1 MSDEAHNIQD
11 FLMLEEKSPEQIR
24 QEDIARVLSFRLLD
38 DTFARCAFRGHM
50 DLAEFVLRVITQIND
65 LRIDKEGY
73 ETQFDAKRLA
83 GSRSLMLDVHG
94 GDTQGRKYD
103 LEMEKSDASPER
115 AEVHVAAMVGEHL
128 HANEPFK
135 NLPEIYVI
143 FMCEHDVIGNGRAV
157 NQYCYRNEDRF
168 LENESIEEGITAS
181 SLMGGRTHII
191 FVNGDYKNEETE
203 IGKLIHDFKCS
214 QADDMYF
221 PNLAD
226 RVRRMKED
234 PEEVDK
240 VCKVIEDVRK
250 ESEERTEQR
259 TLVRAIRD
267 VMASFNV
274 SAEKAM
280 DSLHVPADQQQRYA
294 KIVSSQ
300 AYR

>member
-1 MSDEAHNIQD
+1 MDVESHSIQD

-38 DTFARCAFRGHM
+38 DTFARCAFRGHA

-65 LRIDKEGY
+65 LELDKDGY

-115 AEVHVAAMVGEHL
+115 SEVHVAAMVGEHL

-157 NQYCYRNEDRF
+157 NQFCYRNEDRF
-168 LENESIEEGITAS
+168 LEDESVEKGIEPHAS
-181 SLMGGRTHII
+181 MSGRTHII
-191 FVNGDYKNEETE
+191 FVNGDYKNDQTD

-214 QADDMYF
+214 KADDMYF
-221 PNLAD
+221 SNLAE
-226 RVRRMKED
+226 RVRSMKED

-267 VMASFNV
+267 VMTSFNV

-280 DSLHVPADQQQRYA
+280 ESLHVPAEQQPRYA